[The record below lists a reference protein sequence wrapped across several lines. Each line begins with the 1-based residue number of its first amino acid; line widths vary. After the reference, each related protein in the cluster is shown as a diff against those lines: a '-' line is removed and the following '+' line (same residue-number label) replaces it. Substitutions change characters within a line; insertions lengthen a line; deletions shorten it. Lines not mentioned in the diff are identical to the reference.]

1 MKKIGTMLLFS
12 FLIAGCT
19 QAKPDLEKPKKEAI
33 ATSSTQVNAPSFF
46 HLSVLKDVNWE
57 ETPSFIQEKIPL
69 KGIEEKVAM
78 ADKPIIANEQNEMM
92 WYFLDP
98 EMPTG
103 KLSIIALKQ
112 GSVTPTPVLF
122 QQENSKPTWTTSN
135 TINSTTTEL
144 PLTMSLPSSGL
155 WVLNIYVNEKYY
167 DQFVINATEN
177 K

>member
-19 QAKPDLEKPKKEAI
+19 QAQPDSEAPKKETI

-69 KGIEEKVAM
+69 KGIEEKIAM
-78 ADKPIIANEQNEMM
+78 ADSPIIVNEKNEMM

-98 EMPTG
+98 KMPTG

-122 QQENSKPTWTTSN
+122 QQETSKPTWTTSN
-135 TINSTTTEL
+135 TIDSTTNEL

-167 DQFVINATEN
+167 DQFVITAE
-177 K
+177 

>member
-1 MKKIGTMLLFS
+1 MKKIGTMLLLS
-12 FLIAGCT
+12 LLITGCT
-19 QAKPDLEKPKKEAI
+19 QTQPDSKEQKKDVI

-57 ETPSFIQEKIPL
+57 EAPSFIDGKIPL
-69 KGIEEKVAM
+69 KGIEGKIAM
-78 ADKPIIANEQNEMM
+78 ADSPIIAKEQNEIL
-92 WYFLDP
+92 WYFLDS
-98 EMPTG
+98 EIPTG

-122 QQENSKPTWTTSN
+122 QKETSKQTWTTSN
-135 TINSTTTEL
+135 TIDSTANEL

-167 DQFVINATEN
+167 DQFVITAE
-177 K
+177 

>member
-1 MKKIGTMLLFS
+1 MKKIGTMLLLS
-12 FLIAGCT
+12 LLIAGCT
-19 QAKPDLEKPKKEAI
+19 QTQPDSKEQKKDVI

-57 ETPSFIQEKIPL
+57 EAPSFIDGKIPL
-69 KGIEEKVAM
+69 KGIEGKIAM
-78 ADKPIIANEQNEMM
+78 ADSPIIANEQNEIM
-92 WYFLDP
+92 WYFLDS
-98 EMPTG
+98 EIPTG

-122 QQENSKPTWTTSN
+122 QKEISKQTWTTSN
-135 TINSTTTEL
+135 TINSTTSEL

-155 WVLNIYVNEKYY
+155 WLLNIYVNEKYY
-167 DQFVINATEN
+167 DQFVITA

>member
-12 FLIAGCT
+12 FLITGCS
-19 QAKPDLEKPKKEAI
+19 QLQLDSEVPKKESI

-69 KGIEEKVAM
+69 RGIEDKIAM
-78 ADKPIIANEQNEMM
+78 TDSPIIANKKNEMM

-122 QQENSKPTWTTSN
+122 QQETSKPTWTTSN
-135 TINSTTTEL
+135 TIDSTTNEL

-155 WVLNIYVNEKYY
+155 WVLNIYVNERYY
-167 DQFVINATEN
+167 DQFVIHTE
-177 K
+177 

>member
-1 MKKIGTMLLFS
+1 MKKIGTMLLFF
-12 FLIAGCT
+12 FLITGCS
-19 QAKPDLEKPKKEAI
+19 QLQPDSELPKKEVI
-33 ATSSTQVNAPSFF
+33 AMSSTQVNAPSFF

-69 KGIEEKVAM
+69 KGIEEKIAM
-78 ADKPIIANEQNEMM
+78 ADSPIIANEKNEIM

-98 EMPTG
+98 EIPTG

-122 QQENSKPTWTTSN
+122 QQETSKTTWTTSN
-135 TINSTTTEL
+135 TIDSTTDEL

-167 DQFVINATEN
+167 DQFVITAE
-177 K
+177 

>member
-19 QAKPDLEKPKKEAI
+19 QVQPDSEAPKKETI

-69 KGIEEKVAM
+69 RGIEDKIAM
-78 ADKPIIANEQNEMM
+78 ADSPIIANEKNEMM

-122 QQENSKPTWTTSN
+122 QQETSKPTWTTSN
-135 TINSTTTEL
+135 TIDSTTNEL

-167 DQFVINATEN
+167 DQFVITAE
-177 K
+177 

>member
-12 FLIAGCT
+12 FLITGCA
-19 QAKPDLEKPKKEAI
+19 QVQPDSNVPKKEI
-33 ATSSTQVNAPSFF
+33 LETSSAQINAPSFF

-57 ETPSFIQEKIPL
+57 EAPSFVEGKIPL
-69 KGIEEKVAM
+69 KGIEKKIAM
-78 ADKPIIANEQNEMM
+78 ADSPIIANEQNKIM

-122 QQENSKPTWTTSN
+122 QQETSTQDWTTSN
-135 TINSTTTEL
+135 AIDSTTNEL

-167 DQFVINATEN
+167 EQFVINAE
-177 K
+177 

>member
-12 FLIAGCT
+12 FLITGCS
-19 QAKPDLEKPKKEAI
+19 QLQPDSEVPKKEAI
-33 ATSSTQVNAPSFF
+33 STSSTQVNVPSFF

-57 ETPSFIQEKIPL
+57 ETPSFIQGKIPL
-69 KGIEEKVAM
+69 KGIEEKIAM
-78 ADKPIIANEQNEMM
+78 ADSPITANEKNEIM

-122 QQENSKPTWTTSN
+122 QQETSKQTWTTSN
-135 TINSTTTEL
+135 TIDSTTNEL
-144 PLTMSLPSSGL
+144 PLPMSLPSSGL

-167 DQFVINATEN
+167 DQFVITAE
-177 K
+177 

>member
-19 QAKPDLEKPKKEAI
+19 QAQPDSEAPKKEAI

-78 ADKPIIANEQNEMM
+78 ADKPIIANEHNEMM

-103 KLSIIALKQ
+103 KLSIVALKQ

-122 QQENSKPTWTTSN
+122 QQEDSKPTWTTSN
-135 TINSTTTEL
+135 TIDSTTTEL

-167 DQFVINATEN
+167 EQFVITA

>member
-19 QAKPDLEKPKKEAI
+19 QAQPDLEKPKKETI

-69 KGIEEKVAM
+69 RGIEDKIAI
-78 ADKPIIANEQNEMM
+78 ADSPIIANEKNEMM

-98 EMPTG
+98 EMSTG

-122 QQENSKPTWTTSN
+122 QQETSKPTWTTSN
-135 TINSTTTEL
+135 TIDSTTNEL

-167 DQFVINATEN
+167 DQFVITAE
-177 K
+177 

>member
-1 MKKIGTMLLFS
+1 MKKIGTMLLFF
-12 FLIAGCT
+12 FLITGCS
-19 QAKPDLEKPKKEAI
+19 QLQPDSELPKKEVI

-69 KGIEEKVAM
+69 RGIEDKIAM
-78 ADKPIIANEQNEMM
+78 ADSPIIANEKNEMM

-122 QQENSKPTWTTSN
+122 QQETSKPTWTTSN
-135 TINSTTTEL
+135 TIDSTTNEL

-167 DQFVINATEN
+167 DQFVITAE
-177 K
+177 

>member
-19 QAKPDLEKPKKEAI
+19 QAQLDLEKPKKETI

-69 KGIEEKVAM
+69 RGIEDKIAM
-78 ADKPIIANEQNEMM
+78 ADSPIIANEKNEMM

-122 QQENSKPTWTTSN
+122 QQETSKPTWTTSN
-135 TINSTTTEL
+135 TIDSTTNEL

-167 DQFVINATEN
+167 DQFVITAE
-177 K
+177 

>member
-12 FLIAGCT
+12 FLITGCS
-19 QAKPDLEKPKKEAI
+19 QLQLDSEVPKKESI

-69 KGIEEKVAM
+69 RGIEDKIAM
-78 ADKPIIANEQNEMM
+78 TDSPIIANKKNEMM
-92 WYFLDP
+92 WYFLDS

-122 QQENSKPTWTTSN
+122 QQETSKPTWTTSN
-135 TINSTTTEL
+135 TIDSTTNEL

-155 WVLNIYVNEKYY
+155 WLLNIYVNERYY
-167 DQFVINATEN
+167 DQFVIHTE
-177 K
+177 

>member
-1 MKKIGTMLLFS
+1 MKKIGTMLLFF
-12 FLIAGCT
+12 FLITGCS
-19 QAKPDLEKPKKEAI
+19 QLQPDSELPKKEAI
-33 ATSSTQVNAPSFF
+33 AMSSTQVNAPSFF

-69 KGIEEKVAM
+69 KGIEEKIAM
-78 ADKPIIANEQNEMM
+78 ADSPIIANEKNEIM

-98 EMPTG
+98 EIPTG

-122 QQENSKPTWTTSN
+122 QQETSKTTWTTSN
-135 TINSTTTEL
+135 TIDSTTDEL

-167 DQFVINATEN
+167 DQFVITAE
-177 K
+177 

>member
-12 FLIAGCT
+12 FLITGCAQT
-19 QAKPDLEKPKKEAI
+19 QSDSKAPKTEAA
-33 ATSSTQVNAPSFF
+33 ATSSTQVNTPSFF

-57 ETPSFIQEKIPL
+57 EPPSFIDGKIPL
-69 KGIEEKVAM
+69 KGIEGKIAM
-78 ADKPIIANEQNEMM
+78 ADTPIIANEQNEIM
-92 WYFLDP
+92 WYLLDP
-98 EMPTG
+98 EIPTG

-122 QQENSKPTWTTSN
+122 QQETSKQIWTTSN
-135 TINSTTTEL
+135 TIDSTTNEL

-167 DQFVINATEN
+167 EQFVINATEN

>member
-1 MKKIGTMLLFS
+1 MKKIGTMLLFF
-12 FLIAGCT
+12 FLITGCS
-19 QAKPDLEKPKKEAI
+19 QLQPDSELPKKETI

-69 KGIEEKVAM
+69 RGIEDKIAM
-78 ADKPIIANEQNEMM
+78 ADSPIIANEKSEMM

-103 KLSIIALKQ
+103 ELSIIALKQ

-122 QQENSKPTWTTSN
+122 QQETSKPTWTTSN
-135 TINSTTTEL
+135 TIDSTTSEL

-155 WVLNIYVNEKYY
+155 WVLNIYVNKKYY
-167 DQFVINATEN
+167 DQFVITAE
-177 K
+177 